1 MVPLVNYSKRAFT
14 AQSSDA
20 HGEWGEAKKLQPQQ
34 RDKNFPE
41 KQDWRK
47 SSPMMIKGRRNPD
60 QRSRDKAGKG

>member
-41 KQDWRK
+41 KQDLEK
-47 SSPMMIKGRRNPD
+47 E
-60 QRSRDKAGKG
+60 